1 MSKPPRHAASRP
13 RPAGI
18 AGVRRR
24 SVSEAALEA
33 GRRAQD
39 QRREGSAAA
48 AAAAICSEETQFV
61 MCVSVCVC
69 VCVCV
74 FVPFVSIHARSC
86 AFTLQNT
93 CIYWKSL
100 KLVVYVCICVEE
112 GMRTW
117 DVNG

>member
-1 MSKPPRHAASRP
+1 MLVLH
-13 RPAGI
+13 
-18 AGVRRR
+18 RR
-24 SVSEAALEA
+24 SLLCRAAA
-33 GRRAQD
+33 
-39 QRREGSAAA
+39 AAA